1 MSADESTSTKPARPL
16 KRFRSGAVI
25 LSAPKK
31 VKANT
36 AFLQVCAGQAIR
48 IVELSANNEDGTV
61 WISGL
66 VCAYEMPAD
75 CTTFE
80 DLKKPYAVNQFN
92 FMIVHDDAI
101 KEGLYNIE
109 CQMHVSVKQTV
120 LEYMLK
126 CHLAKDYVARNALR
140 DAAEGSVE

>member
-1 MSADESTSTKPARPL
+1 MSAEESTSTKPARPL

-36 AFLQVCAGQAIR
+36 TFLQVCAGQAIR
-48 IVELSANNEDGTV
+48 IVELSASNEDGTV

-66 VCAYEMPAD
+66 VCVYEMPAD
-75 CTTFE
+75 CTSFE

-92 FMIVHDDAI
+92 FMIVHDDAV
-101 KEGLYNIE
+101 KEGLFNLE

-126 CHLAKDYVARNALR
+126 CHLAKEYVARNALR